1 MLFYKISWI
10 KNWGVISPLNSFLLT
25 LTIKSKFEAIFIF
38 ESLNFKASNITPSL
52 FKVNFKWFLS
62 RPIKSYFTKVVFEI
76 LKIGLWFS
84 KP

>member
-1 MLFYKISWI
+1 MLFYKKSWI

-25 LTIKSKFEAIFIF
+25 DTIKSKFEAKLIF

-52 FKVNFKWFLS
+52 FNVNFKWFLS
-62 RPIKSYFTKVVFEI
+62 FPIKSYYTKDIFDN